1 MSKKPE
7 ELIADLEKQVDDLT
21 KKLETAIEAS
31 ENVQKAE
38 ELSEEVETLK
48 GELAASKEAL
58 EQAAAELELAK
69 AKGSMSDKERA
80 YFDGLKDDKM
90 KKDFMTATPDQRL
103 NMMKNFEK
111 NDEVIKI
118 DGTEIRKSEVGA
130 AQFAV
135 IKSQQARIEKAEKD
149 AADERDRRQMS
160 EFGKRADA
168 EFSHL
173 PGETVAKAELLKAVD
188 ALPEGVK
195 KTFEEILKAGEAAI
209 KLAFEKLGHNPRK
222 DVAKDGNA
230 FETKVAE
237 IQKSEKL
244 SRTQAMQKARER
256 FPDEF
261 EAYQN
266 APVN

>member
-1 MSKKPE
+1 MPKKPE

-31 ENVQKAE
+31 EDVKKAE
-38 ELSEEVETLK
+38 ELASQVETLK
-48 GELAASKEAL
+48 GELAASKESL
-58 EQAAAELELAK
+58 ENATTELELAK
-69 AKGSMSDKERA
+69 AKAKMSDKERA

-118 DGTEIRKSEVGA
+118 DDTEIRKSEVGA

-135 IKSQQARIEKAEKD
+135 IKSQQARIEKAEKQ
-149 AADERDRRQMS
+149 AAEERDRRQMS
-160 EFGKRADA
+160 EFSKRADA
-168 EFSHL
+168 EFAHL

-188 ALPEGVK
+188 ALPENVK
-195 KTFEEILKAGEAAI
+195 KTFEEVMKAGEAAI

-222 DVAKDGNA
+222 DVEKDGNA
-230 FETKVAE
+230 FEKRVDE
-237 IQKSEKL
+237 IQKSEKV

-256 FPDEF
+256 YPVEF
-261 EAYQN
+261 EAYQD
-266 APVN
+266 APTN